1 VVVRVEQPVDELAGD
16 HGGGCACGDD
26 GCCDCGDDCDC
37 DDDRDD

>member
-1 VVVRVEQPVDELAGD
+1 VAKAKVVVRVEQPVDELAGD

-26 GCCDCGDDCDC
+26 CDC